1 MFFSVILYCIF
12 NCGYLAFN
20 VCTMMVVFYFIAYSI
35 GLPRP
40 DVCEERG
47 AGEGEVLR
55 FFLTGRNLQEKSDR
69 Y

>member
-1 MFFSVILYCIF
+1 
-12 NCGYLAFN
+12 
-20 VCTMMVVFYFIAYSI
+20 MVVFYFIAYSI